1 MTGPR
6 DDDDGEGA
14 APRRRLFGRLRNAF
28 LTGLIVAAPLGITFW
43 ILFGVIELID
53 GAVVPHLPP
62 AYNPQVYI
70 ERHLGI
76 EAHIPGIG
84 LVIVLAGVTLIGFM
98 AANFMGRMVVRTGE
112 NILGRMPVVRSIYGA
127 LKQIFQ
133 TVLESSSRSFREV
146 VLVEYPRRG
155 IWAIGFI
162 TSVTEGEVQ
171 TTIADDTVNVF
182 LPTTPNP
189 TSGFLLFVPRAHLV
203 ALDMTVEEGIKMVV
217 SAGIVTPPDRR
228 AGARPGPLVGTEGA
242 PARETADAAAPMP
255 RFSPS
260 AEKRRQDRARTD
272 TARPAAPARAD

>member
-1 MTGPR
+1 MTAAR
-6 DDDDGEGA
+6 DDGA
-14 APRRRLFGRLRNAF
+14 PQPPRRRFFGRLRNAF

-53 GAVVPHLPP
+53 GAVVPLLPP
-62 AYNPQVYI
+62 AYNPQAYI
-70 ERHLGI
+70 DRHLGV

-84 LVIVLAGVTLIGFM
+84 LVIVLVGLTFIGFM
-98 AANFMGRMVVRTGE
+98 TANFVGRMVVRTGE

-162 TSVTEGEVQ
+162 TSITEGEVQ
-171 TTIADDTVNVF
+171 ATIADDVVNVF

-203 ALDMTVEEGIKMVV
+203 TLDMTVEEGIKMVV
-217 SAGIVTPPDRR
+217 SAGIVTPADPR
-228 AGARPGPLVGTEGA
+228 AGATRRPLVGAAGA
-242 PARETADAAAPMP
+242 PARDAEDAAAPMP
-255 RFSPS
+255 RVTPS
-260 AEKRRQDRARTD
+260 AETQRRDRARTD
-272 TARPAAPARAD
+272 TAEPAAPARAD